1 MLKLKKLIEEQKK
14 ELENQKSTPIIVEK
28 PIEKCDLIT
37 RLRERQECEDC

>member
-14 ELENQKSTPIIVEK
+14 ELENQKSTPIVEK